1 MRVSDSAENRED
13 NPDHEQCSGKRTD
26 ACDGI
31 ERSSIDFLGQV
42 NAHIGIGKIG
52 GDLGLLSCMQ
62 YICNVCD
69 VSNALMP
76 GTFTKTLPDIESC
89 RSS

>member
-1 MRVSDSAENRED
+1 
-13 NPDHEQCSGKRTD
+13 
-26 ACDGI
+26 
-31 ERSSIDFLGQV
+31 
-42 NAHIGIGKIG
+42 
-52 GDLGLLSCMQ
+52 LLSCMQ